1 MVKRLDYFITH
12 TNDKATLRWGELYTI
27 KKRSDIILIFLL
39 TYLFSV
45 KPQKKRKQN
54 LKHTKVMHCSLKKV
68 ILQNSAFQEY
78 YQTLS
83 PGSIS
88 KRKTSSFV

>member
-1 MVKRLDYFITH
+1 MFKRLDYFITH
-12 TNDKATLRWGELYTI
+12 TNDKLTLRWGKLYTI

-45 KPQKKRKQN
+45 KPQRKKKPKSKTHKN
-54 LKHTKVMHCSLKKV
+54 NTLLVEKF
-68 ILQNSAFQEY
+68 ILWNSAFQEY

-83 PGSIS
+83 PGSINN
-88 KRKTSSFV
+88 RKTSFFV